1 MNRRDFS
8 LTRRDGIF
16 YGVIF
21 SLVFVWSVPGT
32 IALRYGLLLIALVM
46 GTHRI
51 FSPHNG
57 APDKVP
63 WDLPRAPLIALTV
76 FSIWLLVQ
84 ALFISQETKW
94 ALSELKG
101 QLLLPLIAGVIG
113 ILGARIDKDASGK
126 NGSFLWSGIV
136 LVFALQ
142 SAIAIGQSVWHWIEH
157 GSLLRHIVPLT
168 GTKLE
173 LSFIVNIM
181 LAIIAVDLFFRAA
194 TGQRFLRLSVSTM
207 LTCLALG
214 VGANYTASAR
224 NGMIGMVLLA
234 LTTVALFLFRARA
247 QLGLH
252 KVLGIAAAVIVSMGI
267 FATASY
273 KADPRWQVFAETARI
288 AIDIDTHRSWYAPDI
303 YPLPLLAN
311 GQPVD
316 ESAYQRIAWL
326 RSSARIATAVP
337 LGVGYGR
344 NAYRRALVRMGY
356 EAHLGHSHSGFVDL
370 LAGGGIPAVI
380 LWLVFVGT
388 LFVTGWRAFIRR
400 NLPAGLLLAILVAG
414 FASRMVL
421 ESVGRD
427 HMLQIFFFLN
437 GALLTAIAHNAG
449 RDLHMAPSPAAS
461 DQSA

>member
-1 MNRRDFS
+1 MSCRDFS

-16 YGVIF
+16 YGVIL

-57 APDKVP
+57 APDKVH
-63 WDLPRAPLIALTV
+63 WDLPCAPLIALTV

-94 ALSELKG
+94 TLSELKG

-181 LAIIAVDLFFRAA
+181 LAIIAVDLFFAPR
-194 TGQRFLRLSVSTM
+194 QD
-207 LTCLALG
+207 
-214 VGANYTASAR
+214 NASCVCR
-224 NGMIGMVLLA
+224 
-234 LTTVALFLFRARA
+234 
-247 QLGLH
+247 
-252 KVLGIAAAVIVSMGI
+252 
-267 FATASY
+267 
-273 KADPRWQVFAETARI
+273 
-288 AIDIDTHRSWYAPDI
+288 
-303 YPLPLLAN
+303 
-311 GQPVD
+311 
-316 ESAYQRIAWL
+316 
-326 RSSARIATAVP
+326 
-337 LGVGYGR
+337 
-344 NAYRRALVRMGY
+344 
-356 EAHLGHSHSGFVDL
+356 
-370 LAGGGIPAVI
+370 
-380 LWLVFVGT
+380 
-388 LFVTGWRAFIRR
+388 
-400 NLPAGLLLAILVAG
+400 
-414 FASRMVL
+414 
-421 ESVGRD
+421 
-427 HMLQIFFFLN
+427 
-437 GALLTAIAHNAG
+437 
-449 RDLHMAPSPAAS
+449 
-461 DQSA
+461 